1 MPAGARRYK
10 LAVIT
15 KNKKNPAYV
24 GARLGADRVAARH
37 GCALR
42 HYTPDKP
49 DDIDE
54 QRELIKAAIG
64 SAPTRC

>member
-1 MPAGARRYK
+1 MPASAHKYR
-10 LAVIT
+10 LVVIT

-37 GCALR
+37 GCLVT
-42 HYTPDKP
+42 HLTPDKP

-54 QRELIKAAIG
+54 QRALIETV
-64 SAPTRC
+64 APSGPMRC